1 MTISVA
7 PVSGPPTTRE
17 NDVTRITPSAHVD
30 RTRHDAAPAAAA
42 PTPAPTD
49 RPKEVLF
56 DVKSGLTVVRTFD
69 VDTGQVVAQLPT
81 EAYLRLAQVMTA
93 AVHADQAE
101 TTNAAADI
109 LA

>member
-7 PVSGPPTTRE
+7 PVSGPPPTRE
-17 NDVTRITPSAHVD
+17 SDVTRITPAAHVD
-30 RTRHDAAPAAAA
+30 RPRQEAAPAAA
-42 PTPAPTD
+42 PPPAPTD

-93 AVHADQAE
+93 AVHADEAE
-101 TTNAAADI
+101 SATSTADVI
-109 LA
+109 A